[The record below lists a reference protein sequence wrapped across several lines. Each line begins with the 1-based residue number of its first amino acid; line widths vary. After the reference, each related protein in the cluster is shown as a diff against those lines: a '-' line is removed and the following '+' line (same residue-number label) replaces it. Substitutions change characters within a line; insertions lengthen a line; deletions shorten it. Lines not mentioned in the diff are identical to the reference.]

1 MTTQTSYSFGTRL
14 PGAVA
19 DHRPAVEAALKAEGF
34 GVLTEIDVRATLKAK
49 LAVEVAPYVILGAC
63 NPPLAHRALEAEPSV
78 GVLLPCNVV
87 LREVGPD
94 TIIEAMNPMAALGI
108 VDSAGVQPVAEEAT
122 VRLRRAI
129 RALDEGIS
137 RSEG

>member
-14 PGAVA
+14 AGSVA
-19 DHRPAVEAALKAEGF
+19 NHRPTVEAALKAEGF
-34 GVLTEIDVRATLKAK
+34 GVLTEIDVQATLKAK
-49 LAVEVAPYVILGAC
+49 LAVDVAPYVILGAC

-87 LREVGPD
+87 LREVGSD
-94 TIIEAMNPMAALGI
+94 TIVEAMDPMAALGI

-122 VRLRRAI
+122 ERLRRAI
-129 RALDEGIS
+129 RALDEAVS
-137 RSEG
+137 RSDD